1 MLQPALAS
9 STQNIIN
16 EITRINQTTIIEI
29 YNSTVSYYNVSDVAY
44 WVITTATVLQ
54 ELLEKQ
60 IIRLNATA
68 MLLNVS
74 TIWYMLMQFIGFIGN
89 SSGDT

>member
-29 YNSTVSYYNVSDVAY
+29 YNSTVS
-44 WVITTATVLQ
+44 
-54 ELLEKQ
+54 
-60 IIRLNATA
+60 
-68 MLLNVS
+68 
-74 TIWYMLMQFIGFIGN
+74 
-89 SSGDT
+89 